1 MRVGESPKL
10 KLEVTCAVS
19 HAKDY
24 GRFPLSPGV
33 WVRNQMKGS
42 RNHLFGLSGIL
53 RTILE
58 GGPFYPVLLVGP
70 KCPFPAFDKI
80 LSPVP
85 LSFILLTSTILA
97 DIGESLVV

>member
-1 MRVGESPKL
+1 MLVGESPKL

-33 WVRNQMKGS
+33 WVRNQMKGTIC
-42 RNHLFGLSGIL
+42 LVCPEYSGPSLNLVHI
-53 RTILE
+53 
-58 GGPFYPVLLVGP
+58 YPVLLVGP

-85 LSFILLTSTILA
+85 LSCILLTSTILA

>member
-33 WVRNQMKGS
+33 RVRNQMKG
-42 RNHLFGLSGIL
+42 
-53 RTILE
+53 TIC
-58 GGPFYPVLLVGP
+58 LV
-70 KCPFPAFDKI
+70 CP
-80 LSPVP
+80 
-85 LSFILLTSTILA
+85 
-97 DIGESLVV
+97 EY

>member
-10 KLEVTCAVS
+10 KLEVTSAVS

-33 WVRNQMKGS
+33 RVRNQMKGTICLVCPEYS
-42 RNHLFGLSGIL
+42 GPSLKVVRFIRFNWSDRNV
-53 RTILE
+53 
-58 GGPFYPVLLVGP
+58 PFRR
-70 KCPFPAFDKI
+70 F

-85 LSFILLTSTILA
+85 LSCILLTSTILA